1 MELIANGINKR
12 YLSSYLP
19 KIEDEVDGVLAAIA
33 YGDDTDTLLK
43 NCIDNKYRLDIWMR
57 YDHTVPVQPR
67 LLTQLLKN
75 IKNNIFCQLIPDVL
89 HAKIIW
95 WQGYGA
101 YIGSANLSNRAW
113 WTNIETGM
121 FFTEEDLVSNN
132 MVVQLE
138 SYFDELKEL
147 EESVP
152 LSQDIIDEQLALL
165 KDRKKAGLD
174 QFDDK
179 TRKGRKIPE
188 FNGVSD
194 YTKSN
199 TVDKRKEN
207 FRKEWQ
213 SAISKIDNIASQ
225 INDFRPDW
233 VSEDIPAYWQVD
245 QFLHAYYY
253 NEVKQKNGT
262 YPYEEFHSRHKK
274 DPNAALM
281 NALAWWKKRPA
292 APSHED
298 DTFYNTAPKLRELLA
313 KDRILDLSIDEVE
326 EICWCTH
333 ATKDHVIKMSTAILG
348 RPEVKTLSRDERVPL
363 YARWLMNQRN
373 KKGQDIRQILFN
385 ILYVG
390 KSDEIWE
397 RIYAASKTDELWIP
411 HYGINSIAEV
421 VGWAQPKTTPPRNG
435 RTNKSLR
442 ALGYPVKI
450 NF

>member
-1 MELIANGINKR
+1 
-12 YLSSYLP
+12 
-19 KIEDEVDGVLAAIA
+19 
-33 YGDDTDTLLK
+33 
-43 NCIDNKYRLDIWMR
+43 MR

-75 IKNNIFCQLIPDVL
+75 IKNNIFCRLIPDVL

-138 SYFDELKEL
+138 KYFDELKEL

-152 LSQDIIDEQLALL
+152 LSQDIIDEQLTLL
-165 KDRKKAGLD
+165 KDRKKAGLE

-233 VSEDIPAYWQVD
+233 VLEDIPAYWQSTS
-245 QFLHAYYY
+245 FYMHTTITKY
-253 NEVKQKNGT
+253 NKRMVLILTKSFIQGM
-262 YPYEEFHSRHKK
+262 KK
-274 DPNAALM
+274 IQM
-281 NALAWWKKRPA
+281 
-292 APSHED
+292 
-298 DTFYNTAPKLRELLA
+298 
-313 KDRILDLSIDEVE
+313 
-326 EICWCTH
+326 
-333 ATKDHVIKMSTAILG
+333 
-348 RPEVKTLSRDERVPL
+348 
-363 YARWLMNQRN
+363 QR
-373 KKGQDIRQILFN
+373 
-385 ILYVG
+385 
-390 KSDEIWE
+390 
-397 RIYAASKTDELWIP
+397 
-411 HYGINSIAEV
+411 
-421 VGWAQPKTTPPRNG
+421 
-435 RTNKSLR
+435 
-442 ALGYPVKI
+442 
-450 NF
+450 